1 MISFALRDEVLEG
14 RLREPDEVLA
24 ALDKVTVEDVHR
36 VAQDIVRQDRLNL
49 ALIGP
54 FDEPDRFQK
63 LLELEVAA

>member
-1 MISFALRDEVLEG
+1 MLEA
-14 RLREPDEVLA
+14 LREPDEVLA